1 MVNLA
6 RSDNM
11 DHDDVAM
18 YYPLSP
24 RLAVLVG
31 YLEHQER
38 SVAVPMEVVDGLNE
52 TVAFFSNQFLVA
64 DSENILE
71 RFATRPKSQPDILAM
86 LR

>member
-24 RLAVLVG
+24 RLAVVVG
-31 YLEHQER
+31 YLNLQER
-38 SVAVPMEVVDGLNE
+38 SVTVPMEVVEGLNE

-64 DSENILE
+64 DSEMVLE
-71 RFATRPKSQPDILAM
+71 QFATRPKS
-86 LR
+86 